1 MTAVP
6 SPARG
11 AKPLSIEL
19 SPAHYLRVV
28 LHRKWI
34 VLCVFLAVTI
44 ATVVIVD
51 RLPNVYTSETVIL
64 VDPQKVPDSYVR
76 ATVTGDV
83 RGRLGTLTQQV
94 LSVTRLQK
102 TIETLGL
109 YPEERKRLARE
120 DVISLMRS
128 KINVSMVTGSTPNSL
143 EAFRITYSGGDPRL
157 VAQVT
162 NQIAA
167 LFIDENLKAREQQAT
182 GTTDFLQE
190 QLSETRRKLEAQ
202 EGQLRDFR
210 LKHLGEMPEHQVANL
225 TVLGQLQASLQQESE
240 ALNRAEQQ
248 RVYIQSMMSQFAPV
262 VDYDDTDRD
271 ADLTGP
277 PSTAKQPAKQA
288 ATPAS
293 PLADDRTRLAALLA
307 KYTDSHP
314 EVRKLRAQIADREA
328 KEGRPTPVSAPE
340 PRRVESA
347 SAEPPA
353 PEARELPRR
362 KPVSNSTNPVLVSQ
376 LKTVELEIAKHK
388 QEQERLNKSLASY
401 RARLEAI
408 PLREQQIADLVR
420 DYEINKAHYTQ
431 LLNKQLSAETATQL
445 EIRQKGEQ
453 FYVLD
458 PAQPAQRPSSPK
470 RKLIDFAGSVG
481 GLVLGILMAILPEF
495 LGASITSP
503 EQVSSQNGNRILE
516 IIPAIL
522 TNAGAV
528 RRKRKRILLAT
539 ASGVAATLVCGALVI
554 YRFGWLRN

>member
-1 MTAVP
+1 
-6 SPARG
+6 
-11 AKPLSIEL
+11 LSIEL
-19 SPAHYLRVV
+19 SPAHYLRVMV
-28 LHRKWI
+28 HRKWI
-34 VLCVFLAVTI
+34 VISVFLLVTI

-64 VDPQKVPDSYVR
+64 VDPQKVPDAYVR

-83 RGRLGTLTQQV
+83 RNRLGTLTQQV

-102 TIETLGL
+102 TIETFNL
-109 YPEERKRLARE
+109 YPEERKKFARE
-120 DVISLMRS
+120 DVIALMRS
-128 KINVSMVTGSTPNSL
+128 KINVSMVTGGTPGSL

-190 QLSETRRKLEAQ
+190 QLSETRRTLEAQ
-202 EGQLRDFR
+202 EAQLRDFR
-210 LKHLGEMPEHQVANL
+210 MKHLGEMPEHQVANL
-225 TVLGQLQASLQQESE
+225 TVLGQLQASLQQQNE

-262 VDYDDTDRD
+262 VDNDDDGD
-271 ADLTGP
+271 VTGP
-277 PSTAKQPAKQA
+277 LSSPKQPSKA
-288 ATPAS
+288 AAA
-293 PLADDRTRLAALLA
+293 PLATAPPADDKARLAALLA
-307 KYTDSHP
+307 KYTDRHP
-314 EVRKLRAQIADREA
+314 EVQRLRAQIADREA
-328 KEGRPTPVSAPE
+328 KEGRPAPAPE

-353 PEARELPRR
+353 PEPRELPRK
-362 KPVSNSTNPVLVSQ
+362 KPVTNSTNPVLVSQ
-376 LKTVELEIAKHK
+376 LKTVEQEIAKHK

-401 RARLEAI
+401 RAKLEAI

-431 LLNKQLSAETATQL
+431 LLNKQLSAQTATQL

-458 PAQPAQRPSSPK
+458 PAQPAQRPTSPR
-470 RKLIDFAGSVG
+470 RKLIDFGGAVG
-481 GLVLGILMAILPEF
+481 GLVLGIVLAVLPEF

-503 EQVSSQNGNRILE
+503 EQVSTLNGNRILE
-516 IIPAIL
+516 IIPTVL

-528 RRKRKRILLAT
+528 QRKRKRILLAA
-539 ASGVAATLVCGALVI
+539 ASGVTATLVCGAAVI

>member
-11 AKPLSIEL
+11 SKPLSIEL

-34 VLCVFLAVTI
+34 VLGVFLAVTI
-44 ATVVIVD
+44 ATVIIVD

-102 TIETLGL
+102 TIETFGL

-190 QLSETRRKLEAQ
+190 QLSETRRSLEAQ
-202 EGQLRDFR
+202 EGKLRDFR
-210 LKHLGEMPEHQVANL
+210 MRHLGEMPEHQVANL

-262 VDYDDTDRD
+262 VDYDEPDRD
-271 ADLTGP
+271 GDLPGP
-277 PSTAKQPAKQA
+277 ATPAKQA
-288 ATPAS
+288 PKAAAPAAA
-293 PLADDRTRLAALLA
+293 PADDKSRLAALLA

-314 EVRKLRAQIADREA
+314 EVRRLRAQIADREA
-328 KEGRPTPVSAPE
+328 KEGRPTPVAAPE
-340 PRRVESA
+340 PRKAESA
-347 SAEPPA
+347 AAEPPA
-353 PEARELPRR
+353 PELPRK
-362 KPVSNSTNPVLVSQ
+362 KPVNNSTNPVLVSQ

-388 QEQERLNKSLASY
+388 QEQERLNKSLSSY
-401 RARLEAI
+401 RAKLEAI

-431 LLNKQLSAETATQL
+431 LLNKQLSAQTATQL

-470 RKLIDFAGSVG
+470 RKLIDFAGSVV
-481 GLVLGILMAILPEF
+481 GLVFGIVLAIVPEF
-495 LGASITSP
+495 LGTSITSP
-503 EQVSSQNGNRILE
+503 EQVSSTHGNRILE
-516 IIPAIL
+516 IIPAIV

-539 ASGVAATLVCGALVI
+539 ASGVAATLVCGALVM